1 MNPMTPM
8 TYAEALN
15 DALRQEMRRDE
26 RVVVLGEDVAVYG
39 GIFGATKGL
48 LDEFG
53 PRRVVDTP
61 ISENGIVGAAIG
73 MAMAGLRP
81 VVEIMYSDFLCLA
94 LDTLANAAA
103 VYPFISR
110 GTVNVPLVVR
120 TQGGPGSGAGPQH
133 SKSLEQWTAHL
144 PGVHTVLPSDAADAK
159 GLLTA
164 AIRSDDPVVVFE
176 HKGLY
181 GTEDLVPEGEH
192 VTPLGTARVL
202 HEGADIT
209 IIAMSGMVR
218 HALDAAASLS
228 ACGVRA
234 EVVDVRSLRPLDTE
248 TLVASARKTGRV
260 VVAAETWLRYGPT
273 AEIAAVIAEQ
283 AFDDLRAPVARVG
296 ALAVPYPASPHLE
309 SAVLSRGDTIVRA
322 AEQLLATQMKRS
334 RIDACDHT

>member
-1 MNPMTPM
+1 MAAMTPM
-8 TYAEALN
+8 TYAEAVN

-26 RVVVLGEDVAVYG
+26 RVVVLGEDVAAYG

-94 LDTLANAAA
+94 LDSLANAAG
-103 VYPFISR
+103 VYPFVSH
-110 GTVNVPLVVR
+110 GKVGVPLVVR
-120 TQGGPGSGAGPQH
+120 TQGGPGGGAGPQH

-144 PGVHTVLPSDAADAK
+144 PGLHTVMPSDAADAK

-164 AIRSDDPVVVFE
+164 AIRSDDPVVLFE

-181 GTEDLVPEGEH
+181 ASEDLVPEGEH

-202 HEGADIT
+202 HHGSDVT
-209 IIAMSGMVR
+209 IIAMAGMVR
-218 HALDAAASLS
+218 YALDAAASLS
-228 ACGVRA
+228 TAGVHA

-273 AEIAAVIAEQ
+273 AEIAAVIAEE
-283 AFDDLRAPVARVG
+283 AFEDLHAPVARVG

-309 SAVLSRGDTIVRA
+309 SAVLRGGDHIVRA
-322 AEQLLATQMKRS
+322 AQRLMATR
-334 RIDACDHT
+334 RARARVPAREHT